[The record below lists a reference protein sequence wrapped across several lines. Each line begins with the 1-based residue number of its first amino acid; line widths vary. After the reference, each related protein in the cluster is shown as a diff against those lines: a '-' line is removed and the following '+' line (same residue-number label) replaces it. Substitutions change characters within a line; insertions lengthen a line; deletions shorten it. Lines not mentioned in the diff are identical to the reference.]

1 MLACLTEC
9 YIKLVY
15 LIQVEL
21 GDRKTLRSK
30 EQWRAAGAELIGT
43 MLFVYLGCGSVVATG
58 MLSLGMSPSRLIA
71 IALAHG
77 LAIAFLAGATGAIS
91 GGHLNPAVTLAF
103 VIAGKETLLRA
114 GLYVGA
120 QLLGA
125 VIGAALLRDATPK
138 LWVGAL
144 GSHDLSNGVHPSQA
158 FLMEMM
164 LTFVLIFVIFGVAV
178 DRRGPGVIAP
188 LPIGFAVLVDH
199 LVGVPYT
206 GASMNPARSFGPA
219 VVSGAWSK
227 SFWIYWFGP
236 CFGATFASALYRF
249 VFLEPITILP
259 TTASSTSNTKQPPS
273 ESRS

>member
-1 MLACLTEC
+1 MDAFHHPASRLGNIVHKNPTYVPLHLTDASDQEFFNSELQREGQQQATSTNPQQQQRGANGAGGPNKPSSPAFPASPPVKAPPQVASTGSQFVGSHAERDAHMVELHGQPATPPASVQTMVEGAV
-9 YIKLVY
+9 KLVTM
-15 LIQVEL
+15 LNFMKVEL

-120 QLLGA
+120 Q
-125 VIGAALLRDATPK
+125 V
-138 LWVGAL
+138 
-144 GSHDLSNGVHPSQA
+144 
-158 FLMEMM
+158 
-164 LTFVLIFVIFGVAV
+164 
-178 DRRGPGVIAP
+178 
-188 LPIGFAVLVDH
+188 
-199 LVGVPYT
+199 
-206 GASMNPARSFGPA
+206 
-219 VVSGAWSK
+219 
-227 SFWIYWFGP
+227 
-236 CFGATFASALYRF
+236 
-249 VFLEPITILP
+249 
-259 TTASSTSNTKQPPS
+259 
-273 ESRS
+273 